1 MIYLDCNATA
11 PLEPSVSDICIRY
24 LKEEFGN
31 AGSRTHEF
39 GARAKSAVIQARAHV
54 GELLDVDADGVVFT
68 SGATESNN
76 LAILGLATGLRKRN
90 PGRHIITSLQEH
102 KAVLE
107 PFQYLEKMGYEVTF
121 LKPGQNGIIS
131 ATDFA
136 AALRKDTVIVSLMH
150 ANNETGV
157 IQPLEDYAAA
167 LAGHPA
173 FFHVDAAQ
181 TYGKLIDGLRV
192 RRVDLISASGHKIYG
207 PKGIGILAMR
217 ERDYMPP
224 PIEPLM
230 YGGGQEQGLRPGT
243 LPVHLIAGF
252 GEASRLA
259 LRDHTKRQA
268 VCQCFK
274 DKAMRAL
281 SQAGGLP
288 NGDQSLCLASTL
300 NISFPGADSEA
311 LILAL
316 KDLIAISN
324 GSACT
329 SSNYTFSHVLTS
341 MDLPRDRVKGAL
353 RLSWCH
359 MTPDVDWSAVQAKL
373 KNLLKS

>member
-1 MIYLDCNATA
+1 MIYLDCNATT
-11 PLEPSVSDICIRY
+11 PIESSVADICQIY

-39 GARAKSAVIQARAHV
+39 GARAKSAIIQARAHV
-54 GELLDVDADGVVFT
+54 AELLDVDSDGVIFT

-76 LAILGLATGLRKRN
+76 LAIIGLAAGLEKAGA
-90 PGRHIITSLQEH
+90 GRHIITSVQEH

-107 PFQYLEKMGYEVTF
+107 PFQFLEKRGYEVSY
-121 LKPGQNGIIS
+121 LKPGQDGIVPAS
-131 ATDFA
+131 ALR
-136 AALRKDTVIVSLMH
+136 AALRKDTVLVSLMH

-157 IQPLEDYAAA
+157 IQPLSDYAAT
-167 LAGHPA
+167 LEGHSA
-173 FFHVDAAQ
+173 YFHVDAAQ
-181 TYGKLIDGLRV
+181 TYGKLIDELRIS
-192 RRVDLISASGHKIYG
+192 RVDLVSASGHKIYG
-207 PKGIGILAMR
+207 PKGVGLLVMR
-217 ERDYMPP
+217 ERDYVAP

-230 YGGGQEQGLRPGT
+230 YGGGQEKGLRPGT
-243 LPVHLIAGF
+243 LPVHLIVGL

-259 LRDHTKRQA
+259 LRDHTKRLA
-268 VCQCFK
+268 LCLRFK
-274 DKAMRAL
+274 ERAL
-281 SQAGGLP
+281 AALTAAGGVP
-288 NGDQSLCLASTL
+288 NGAPGACLASTL

-329 SSNYTFSHVLTS
+329 SSSYSFSYVLTA
-341 MDLPRDRVKGAL
+341 MGLPREQVKGAL

-359 MTPDVDWSAVQAKL
+359 LTPEVDWVAVQSRL
-373 KNLLKS
+373 KVLLQK

>member
-1 MIYLDCNATA
+1 MTYLDCNATT
-11 PLEPSVSDICIRY
+11 PLENDVTEICLKY

-39 GARAKSAVIQARAHV
+39 GARAKAAVIHARGQV
-54 GELLDVDADGVVFT
+54 SELLQMDADGIIFT

-76 LAILGLATGLRKRN
+76 LAILGLAAGLRKKN

-107 PFQYLEKMGYEVTF
+107 PFQHLEKMDYDVTY
-121 LKPGQNGIIS
+121 LKPNTEGVVTAAS
-131 ATDFA
+131 LA

-157 IQPLEDYAAA
+157 IQPLSSYAEV
-167 LAGHPA
+167 LGGHPA
-173 FFHVDAAQ
+173 YFHVDAAQ

-192 RRVDLISASGHKIYG
+192 SRVDLISASGHKIYG
-207 PKGIGILAMR
+207 PKGIGILALR

-230 YGGGQEQGLRPGT
+230 YGGGQEKGLRPGT
-243 LPVHLIAGF
+243 LAVHLIIGF

-259 LRDHTKRQA
+259 LRDHMKRA
-268 VCQCFK
+268 VACQQFK
-274 DKAMRAL
+274 DKALSAL
-281 SQAGGLP
+281 SEVGGVP
-288 NGDQSLCLASTL
+288 NGDPKLSLPSTL

-329 SSNYTFSHVLTS
+329 SASYSFSHVLTA
-341 MDLPRDRVKGAL
+341 MDLPKERVKGAL

-359 MTPDVDWSAVQAKL
+359 MTPEVNWSNVQSKL
-373 KNLLKS
+373 KVLL